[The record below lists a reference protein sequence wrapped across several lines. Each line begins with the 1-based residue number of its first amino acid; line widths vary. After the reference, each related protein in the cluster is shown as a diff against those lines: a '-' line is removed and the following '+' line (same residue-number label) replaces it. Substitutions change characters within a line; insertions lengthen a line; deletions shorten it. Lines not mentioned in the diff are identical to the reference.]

1 MRETGAS
8 ARRSLPSSPSRI
20 GDPFVPAAKKVALV
34 ADIKQDMER
43 AEVVIGADHSGLDV
57 AAFQALRRA
66 LRPADAR
73 VRVVKNSLAARAA
86 GDAGRPEL
94 AELLKGPSTLTFGY
108 GDPVAPARLL
118 LEHLRAARLD
128 LPIHGGWLEG
138 RVLSPAE
145 VAELAETPPRDELI
159 AQIAGKLQSPV
170 RNLAGLLK
178 ATLREFSGLVE
189 ARANQL
195 EGPDAAPAAPA
206 TE

>member
-1 MRETGAS
+1 M
-8 ARRSLPSSPSRI
+8 
-20 GDPFVPAAKKVALV
+20 PAARKVALV
-34 ADIKQDMER
+34 ADIKRDMER

-66 LRPADAR
+66 LRPGDAR
-73 VRVVKNSLAARAA
+73 VRVVKNSLARLAAEEAR
-86 GDAGRPEL
+86 RPEL
-94 AELLKGPSTLTFGY
+94 AELLRGPSTLAFGY

-118 LEHLRAARLD
+118 LGHLRAERRS

-138 RVLSPAE
+138 RLLSPAE

-159 AQIAGKLQSPV
+159 AQIAGKLRSPV
-170 RNLAGLLK
+170 QTLAGLLQ

-195 EGPDAAPAAPA
+195 DAPDAASAAPA
-206 TE
+206 SD

>member
-1 MRETGAS
+1 M
-8 ARRSLPSSPSRI
+8 
-20 GDPFVPAAKKVALV
+20 PAAKKVALV
-34 ADIKQDMER
+34 AEIKQDMER
-43 AEVVIGADHSGLDV
+43 AEVVIGTDHSGLDV
-57 AAFQALRRA
+57 AAFQALRGA

-73 VRVVKNSLAARAA
+73 MRVVKNSLARRAA

-94 AELLKGPSTLTFGY
+94 AELLRGPSTLTFGF

-118 LEHLRAARLD
+118 LEHLRAARRE

-138 RVLSPAE
+138 RVLSAAE
-145 VAELAETPPRDELI
+145 VAELARTPPRDELI

-170 RNLAGLLK
+170 RNLAGLLR

-195 EGPDAAPAAPA
+195 EGPDAAPAAPVPD
-206 TE
+206 